1 MKADLDY
8 QRSSRQSHFDFPAGA
23 TWAVF
28 TDQAL
33 HAATAGQHQL
43 EQTFYLEVEDMV
55 DSRRSPLRI
64 LEKLLGS
71 KLTNLKLSHSL

>member
-1 MKADLDY
+1 MLQLHDRMKADLDY
-8 QRSSRQSHFDFPAGA
+8 QRSSRQSHFDFPSGA

-28 TDQAL
+28 TDQAP

-43 EQTFYLEVEDMV
+43 EQTFYLQVEDMV

-64 LEKLLGS
+64 LEKLIGS
-71 KLTNLKLSHSL
+71 KLTN